1 MFFTFVVSLT
11 GKFERVRSQRLGMK
25 HISWLLVLATA
36 AAIKAEP
43 AQSRIGQILAER
55 AEKTRQLQPEAPTKM
70 EQRLDWLRDSMFLRN
85 FGDLGN
91 GVRVKMGGLVTGSGF
106 AVGPEFSREGLFSGK
121 MDFRTAAQVS
131 MGGYQKQDI
140 EVSFPRFVNDRLKLE
155 FYGVRHNYPGLNYYG
170 SGADSNREGRSNYRL
185 EDTAFDIALGARVAP
200 KLTVGATAGYLFNN
214 IGPGTN
220 RQFISSEKIYSN
232 EGIQDQANF
241 SRMSFFAQYDGRDYA
256 PGPRSGGNYFLQYG
270 TYGDRTFGLSNFQRL
285 DVEAQQYVPFFN
297 KRRVIAMRAKTA
309 MTFNDGAR
317 PLPFYMQP
325 TLGGQDDL
333 RGFRPFRFRDNNLLL
348 LNTEYRWEVFSGLDM
363 AFFGDAGKVFAKK
376 SQFNLSNL
384 ETSAGF
390 GFRFNA
396 RNNVFLRLD
405 VGFSHEGFQV
415 AMKFNN
421 LFRNGPSRTSS
432 TMGDF

>member
-1 MFFTFVVSLT
+1 
-11 GKFERVRSQRLGMK
+11 MK
-25 HISWLLVLATA
+25 HISWILVLAA
-36 AAIKAEP
+36 ATGVKAEP
-43 AQSRIGQILAER
+43 VDSRIGQILAER
-55 AEKTRQLQPEAPTKM
+55 AEKTRLLEPEAPTKM
-70 EQRLDWLRDSMFLRN
+70 ERRMDWLRDSAFLRN

-91 GVRVKMGGLVTGSGF
+91 GVRLKMGGLVTGSGF

-121 MDFRTAAQVS
+121 MDFRTSAQVS

-140 EVSFPRFVNDRLKLE
+140 ELSFPRFVHDRLKLE

-170 SGADSNREGRSNYRL
+170 SGADSNRTGRSNYRL
-185 EDTAFDIALGARVAP
+185 EDTAFDIALGARIAP

-214 IGPGTN
+214 IGSGTN
-220 RQFISSEKIYSN
+220 RRFISSEQIYNN

-241 SRMSFFAQYDGRDYA
+241 SRMSLFAQYDRRDYA
-256 PGPRSGGNYFLQYG
+256 PGPRSGGNYFVQYG
-270 TYGDRTFGLSNFQRL
+270 SYGDRTFGLSNFQRL

-309 MTFNDGAR
+309 MTFTDGNR

-363 AFFGDAGKVFAKK
+363 AVFGDAGKVFSKK
-376 SQFNLSNL
+376 AQFNLNNL

-396 RNNVFLRLD
+396 RNNVYLRLD

>member
-1 MFFTFVVSLT
+1 MSRIVSV
-11 GKFERVRSQRLGMK
+11 ERVTSQRLGMK
-25 HISWLLVLATA
+25 HISWILVLATLGGA
-36 AAIKAEP
+36 KAETP
-43 AQSRIGQILAER
+43 SRIAEILAER
-55 AEKTRQLQPEAPTKM
+55 AEKTRQLQPESPSKT
-70 EQRLDWLRDSMFLRN
+70 ERRLDWLRDSTFLNN
-85 FGDLGN
+85 FGDLG
-91 GVRVKMGGLVTGSGF
+91 GGARVKMGGLVTGSGF
-106 AVGPEFSREGLFSGK
+106 AVGPEFTREGLFDGK
-121 MDFRTAAQVS
+121 LDFRTSAQVS

-140 EVSFPRFVNDRLKLE
+140 EASFPGFLHRRVKLD
-155 FYGVRHNYPGLNYYG
+155 FYGVHHNYPGLNYYG
-170 SGADSNREGRSNYRL
+170 SGAESNREGRSNYRL
-185 EDTAFDIALGARVAP
+185 EDTAFDASLSFRIAPR
-200 KLTVGATAGYLFNN
+200 LTAGATAGYLFNN

-220 RQFISSEKIYSN
+220 RRFVSAERIYSST
-232 EGIQDQANF
+232 EGIDEQANF
-241 SRMSFFAQYDGRDYA
+241 SRMSMFAQYDTRDYA
-256 PGPRSGGNYFLQYG
+256 PGPRSGGNYFVQYG
-270 TYGDRTFGLSNFQRL
+270 TFGDRTLGRSNFQRL

-309 MTFNDGAR
+309 MTFTDK

-363 AFFGDAGKVFAKK
+363 AVFGDAGKVFARK
-376 SQFNLSNL
+376 SQFNLNNL

>member
-1 MFFTFVVSLT
+1 
-11 GKFERVRSQRLGMK
+11 MK
-25 HISWLLVLATA
+25 HISWILVLATLGGS
-36 AAIKAEP
+36 KAETP
-43 AQSRIGQILAER
+43 SRIAEILAER
-55 AEKTRQLQPEAPTKM
+55 AEKTRQLQPEGPSKM
-70 EQRLDWLRDSMFLRN
+70 ERRLDWIRDSNFLN
-85 FGDLGN
+85 HFGDLGG

-106 AVGPEFSREGLFSGK
+106 AVGPEFTREGLFSGK
-121 MDFRTAAQVS
+121 MDFRTSAQVS
-131 MGGYQKQDI
+131 MGGYQKQDL
-140 EVSFPRFVNDRLKLE
+140 EVSFPGFLHERLKLE
-155 FYGVRHNYPGLNYYG
+155 FYGVHHNYPGLNYYG
-170 SGADSNREGRSNYRL
+170 SGADSNREGRSNFRL
-185 EDTAFDIALGARVAP
+185 EDTAFDVSLSARIAP
-200 KLTVGATAGYLFNN
+200 KLTAGATAGYLFNN

-220 RQFISSEKIYSN
+220 RRFISAEQIYST
-232 EGIQDQANF
+232 EGIHEQANF
-241 SRMSFFAQYDGRDYA
+241 TRTSVFAQYDTRDYA
-256 PGPRSGGNYFLQYG
+256 PGPRAGGNYFVQYG
-270 TYGDRTFGLSNFQRL
+270 AFGDRTFGRSNFQRL
-285 DVEAQQYVPFFN
+285 DLEAQQYVPFFN

-309 MTFNDGAR
+309 MTFTDR
-317 PLPFYMQP
+317 PIPFYMQP

-363 AFFGDAGKVFAKK
+363 AVFGDAGKVFARK
-376 SQFNLSNL
+376 SQFNLSSL